1 MLKFQ
6 SSQFSQNIKFF
17 QNVGITIMLNL
28 LKIKIKTNIVNKNVI
43 SINNLKHIKF
53 KVPICNDQD
62 TVSLLLVIKVKI
74 LDTCLKLI
82 FNLNNYNNNQSNAL
96 ELQIV

>member
-1 MLKFQ
+1 
-6 SSQFSQNIKFF
+6 
-17 QNVGITIMLNL
+17 MLNL

-74 LDTCLKLI
+74 LDICLKLI
-82 FNLNNYNNNQSNAL
+82 FNLNNYNNNQSNAS